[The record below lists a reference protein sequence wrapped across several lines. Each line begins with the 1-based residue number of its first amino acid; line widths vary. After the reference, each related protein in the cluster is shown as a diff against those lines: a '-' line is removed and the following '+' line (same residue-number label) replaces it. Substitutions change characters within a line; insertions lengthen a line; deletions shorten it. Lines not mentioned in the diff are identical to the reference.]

1 MKCLRSSAISL
12 IDSAPLLSSSSLALL
27 LLTFVGNC
35 ATGSGTESGG
45 YNRNSTLWSNFG
57 SYFISQSYIVNISVC
72 GALSIQNGTHWLPS
86 EFTVDPTKTTDSGN
100 NTNNGN
106 VLVVVRNY
114 LQNYTGVNINHTTLV
129 LETYLAYPIL
139 THLLSYYFATT
150 AAFLDF
156 TFFAGLGLTAIY
168 YESPAFV
175 VFLPLAAIFLVLF
188 ALRLTRNVMALRYA
202 WTRHTNFIISEDG
215 KLFVNHDDCLI
226 EDRGGV
232 RLGKQTVKVK
242 KVILSGREAH
252 LEKQV
257 HVEDWSW

>member
-1 MKCLRSSAISL
+1 MQCSQSSASSLTPSFPRLRSFS
-12 IDSAPLLSSSSLALL
+12 PVLL
-27 LLTFVGNC
+27 LLILVGNC
-35 ATGSGTESGG
+35 KIAAGRGNGG
-45 YNRNSTLWSNFG
+45 FSSNSTLWSNFG

-72 GALSIQNGTHWLPS
+72 GALSIQNGTHWLPDNI
-86 EFTVDPTKTTDSGN
+86 TVSHSHT
-100 NTNNGN
+100 TNNSQAMV
-106 VLVVVRNY
+106 VLIKDY

-139 THLLSYYFATT
+139 THLLSYYCATT

-175 VFLPLAAIFLVLF
+175 VFLPLALVFLGIF
-188 ALRLTRNVMALRYA
+188 ALRLTRNFMALRYA
-202 WTRHTNFIISEDG
+202 WTRHTNFILSDDG

-226 EDRGGV
+226 EDQGGI
-232 RLGKQTVKVK
+232 RLGKQKIKVK
-242 KVILSGREAH
+242 KVILGGREAH
-252 LEKQV
+252 LEKQA

>member
-12 IDSAPLLSSSSLALL
+12 IGSVQPLSSFSLALL
-27 LLTFVGNC
+27 LLTCVGNC
-35 ATGSGTESGG
+35 ATESETELGG
-45 YNRNSTLWSNFG
+45 YSYNSTLWSNFR
-57 SYFISQSYIVNISVC
+57 SYFISESYIVNISVC
-72 GALSIQNGTHWLPS
+72 GALSIQNGTHWLPPVFNAS
-86 EFTVDPTKTTDSGN
+86 NKNSTGEPGN
-100 NTNNGN
+100 NSH

-114 LQNYTGVNINHTTLV
+114 LKNYTGVNINHTTVV
-129 LETYLAYPIL
+129 LETYLAYPIF

-175 VFLPLAAIFLVLF
+175 VFLPLAAIFLGLF
-188 ALRLTRNVMALRYA
+188 ALRLTRNVMALRHA

-232 RLGKQTVKVK
+232 RLGKQIVKVK
-242 KVILSGREAH
+242 KVILGGREAH
-252 LEKQV
+252 LEKQA